1 MADADRARAGSSGVR
16 VSTSVARGTRSP
28 LHVTGEL
35 LATKKVGAYRHLTL
49 VAPGIPERFRPGNF
63 VALSVGESHL
73 ARRSFWIHRVKPV
86 GGYGATIEIVVE
98 PVGVGTSWLAGL
110 GPGARLEM
118 TGPLG
123 RPFALPQEPVGCLLV
138 GEGYA
143 AAPLFPLAERLRER
157 GCAVT
162 LVVAGADEAHL
173 LSALE
178 ARRSA
183 RAVTVVTA
191 DGSIGQRGSVADV
204 LDEVLTRSG
213 AEVVYAA
220 GPTATLHAVAA
231 AAERHGAW
239 SQTAVEQP
247 LTCGTGLCQGC
258 AVPVVGEDGVARL
271 VRACVD
277 GPVFRGDRVRWDELA
292 GEPS

>member
-1 MADADRARAGSSGVR
+1 MSMAHLGSGGPPLVDRTPV
-16 VSTSVARGTRSP
+16 
-28 LHVTGEL
+28 HVTGEL
-35 LATKKVGAYRHLTL
+35 LSAKRVGAFRHLTL
-49 VAPGIPERFRPGNF
+49 VAPGIPERFRPGTF
-63 VALSVGESHL
+63 VAVSIGGDAAPVHL
-73 ARRSFWIHRVKPV
+73 ARRCFWIHRVKPV

-98 PVGVGTSWLAGL
+98 PAGVGSAWLAGL
-110 GPGARLEM
+110 APGARVEL

-123 RPFALPQEPVGCLLV
+123 RPFALPQEAVSCLLV

-157 GCAVT
+157 SCTVN

-191 DGSIGQRGSVADV
+191 DGSVGRRGSVADV
-204 LDEVLTRSG
+204 LDEALRRSG

-220 GPTATLHAVAA
+220 GPTRTLHAVAR
-231 AAERHGAW
+231 AAEQHGAW

-247 LTCGTGLCQGC
+247 LTCATGLCQGC
-258 AVPVVGEDGVARL
+258 PVPVIGEDGVSRL
-271 VRACVD
+271 VRACVE
-277 GPVFRGDRVRWDELA
+277 GPVFRGDRVRWDELLGDEA
-292 GEPS
+292 GARG

>member
-1 MADADRARAGSSGVR
+1 MSPPNPSGAPVATTAR
-16 VSTSVARGTRSP
+16 TP
-28 LHVTGEL
+28 LHVRGEL
-35 LATKKVGAYRHLTL
+35 LASKKVGAYHHLTL
-49 VAPGIPERFRPGNF
+49 VAPGIPERFRPGTF
-63 VALSVGESHL
+63 VAVSVGGDVAQSLL

-86 GGYGATIEIVVE
+86 GGYGASIELVVE
-98 PVGVGTSWLAGL
+98 PVGVGTRWLAAL
-110 GPGARLEM
+110 THGAHVEI

-123 RPFALPQEPVGCLLV
+123 RPFALPQEPVSCLLV

-162 LVVAGADEAHL
+162 LVVAGSDEQHL

-183 RAVTVVTA
+183 RSVTVVTG
-191 DGSIGQRGSVADV
+191 DGSVGQRGDVADV
-204 LDEVLTRSG
+204 LDEVLTRS
-213 AEVVYAA
+213 AAVVVYAA
-220 GPTATLHAVAA
+220 GPTSTLHAVAG

-239 SQTAVEQP
+239 SQTAVELS
-247 LTCGTGLCQGC
+247 LTCATGLCQGC

-271 VRACVD
+271 VRACAD
-277 GPVFRGDRVRWDELA
+277 GPVFRGDRVRWEDLVTTE
-292 GEPS
+292 GPR

>member
-1 MADADRARAGSSGVR
+1 MSAPTTTT
-16 VSTSVARGTRSP
+16 VSRTPV
-28 LHVTGEL
+28 HVSGEL
-35 LATKKVGAYRHLTL
+35 LASKKIGAFRQLTL
-49 VAPGIPERFRPGNF
+49 VAPGIPERFRPGPF
-63 VALSVGESHL
+63 VARSVGGDVAPSHL
-73 ARRSFWIHRVKPV
+73 ARRAFWIHRVKPV
-86 GGYGATIEIVVE
+86 GGYGATLELVVE
-98 PVGVGTSWLAGL
+98 PVGVGTRWLAGL
-110 GPGARLEM
+110 APGARIEV

-183 RAVTVVTA
+183 KSVTVVTG
-191 DGSIGQRGSVADV
+191 DGSVGRRGQVADV
-204 LDEVLTRSG
+204 LDEVLG
-213 AEVVYAA
+213 HCAAEVVYAA
-220 GPTATLHAVAA
+220 GPVATLHAVAA

-247 LTCGTGLCQGC
+247 LTCATGLCQGC
-258 AVPVVGEDGVARL
+258 VVPVVGEDGAARL
-271 VRACVD
+271 GRACVD
-277 GPVFRGDRVRWDELA
+277 GPVFRGDRVRWDELRAA
-292 GEPS
+292 GEAR

>member
-1 MADADRARAGSSGVR
+1 MSPGSDPTAAAAARN
-16 VSTSVARGTRSP
+16 P

-35 LATKKVGAYRHLTL
+35 LASKKIGAHHHLTL

-63 VALSVGESHL
+63 VAITVGAGESRL
-73 ARRSFWIHRVKPV
+73 ARRAFWIHRVQPV
-86 GGYGATIEIVVE
+86 GGYGATIQVVVE
-98 PVGVGTSWLAGL
+98 PTGAGTARLAAL
-110 GPGARLEM
+110 APGAKLAI

-123 RPFALPQEPVGCLLV
+123 RPFALPKEPVDCLLV

-162 LVVAGADEAHL
+162 LLLAAPDEAHL

-183 RAVTVVTA
+183 RSATVVTG
-191 DGSIGQRGSVADV
+191 DGSVGHRGSVADV
-204 LDEVLTRSG
+204 LDEVLTRSR

-220 GPTATLHAVAA
+220 GPVPTLHAVAA
-231 AAERHGAW
+231 AAEAYGAW
-239 SQTAVEQP
+239 SQTAVELP
-247 LTCGTGLCQGC
+247 LTCATGLCQGC
-258 AVPVVGEDGVARL
+258 AVAVVGEDGIGRQ
-271 VRACVD
+271 VRACFE
-277 GPVFRGDRVRWDELA
+277 GPVLRGDRVRWAELLE
-292 GEPS
+292 EPAR